1 MDLRGRTV
9 LITGATGGIGGA
21 LAERLVAEG
30 ARVKVHG
37 RHPGRMQALLA
48 RLPAGTPSLLAD
60 LAGAEG
66 RAALA
71 AFAAEGPAA
80 DVVVLN
86 AASSHFGRFDQM
98 GPAEIERL
106 IATDLTAPILLTQAL
121 LPGLK
126 RQPQARLVYIG
137 STLGRIGHPGF
148 AAYGAAK
155 AGLERFA
162 EALGRE
168 LGGDGVGVLL
178 VSPRATRT
186 DANSSA
192 ADAMNAA
199 LGNAVDPPEAVAAA
213 VVEGLRRDRRRV
225 QLGGPERL
233 FVRLN
238 ALLPTVVDRAM
249 AGKLGTILRYATRP
263 ARPA

>member
-1 MDLRGRTV
+1 MDLSKRTV

-21 LAERLVAEG
+21 LAERLATEG
-30 ARVKVHG
+30 VRVKVHG

-48 RLPAGTPSLLAD
+48 KLPAGTASLLAD
-60 LAGAEG
+60 LTGAEG
-66 RAALA
+66 RNALA
-71 AFAAEGPAA
+71 AFASEGPAA

-86 AASSHFGRFDQM
+86 AASSHFGRFEQM

-106 IATDLTAPILLTQAL
+106 IATDLTAPILLSHAL
-121 LPGLK
+121 LPGLH
-126 RQPQARLVYIG
+126 RVPAATLVFIG

-168 LGGDGVGVLL
+168 LTGTGIGVLL

-186 DANSSA
+186 GANDAA
-192 ADAMNAA
+192 ANAMNAA

-213 VVEGLRRDRRRV
+213 VVNALRSGRRRV
-225 QLGGPERL
+225 QLGSAER
-233 FVRLN
+233 FYVRLN
-238 ALLPTVVDRAM
+238 ALLPSLVDRAM
-249 AGKLGTILRYATRP
+249 AGKLGTILRFATRT
-263 ARPA
+263 A